1 MGDILFFFCP
11 SVSPS
16 IYLSQ
21 KFSCATT
28 PPTFKREFLKTLHVF
43 YYHMDNF
50 DIVNSILIEGVIT
63 LFDIEY
69 FMKMGEVDIKKI
81 FNLKTRNINK
91 LSPFFSN
98 SLWVKVK

>member
-1 MGDILFFFCP
+1 
-11 SVSPS
+11 
-16 IYLSQ
+16 
-21 KFSCATT
+21 
-28 PPTFKREFLKTLHVF
+28 
-43 YYHMDNF
+43 MDNF

>member
-1 MGDILFFFCP
+1 
-11 SVSPS
+11 
-16 IYLSQ
+16 
-21 KFSCATT
+21 
-28 PPTFKREFLKTLHVF
+28 
-43 YYHMDNF
+43 MDNF

-69 FMKMGEVDIKKI
+69 FMKMGEVHIKKI

>member
-1 MGDILFFFCP
+1 MF
-11 SVSPS
+11 V
-16 IYLSQ
+16 
-21 KFSCATT
+21 
-28 PPTFKREFLKTLHVF
+28 

-81 FNLKTRNINK
+81 LISY
-91 LSPFFSN
+91 LPFFHIRYG
-98 SLWVKVK
+98 